1 MASATHTR
9 PSKRGLHGFIVT
21 AVLASSALSG
31 LCQSQ
36 AQWPL
41 WESYA
46 RVTIEQQGR
55 VVDRSAQDH
64 TTSEGQSYAMFFAL
78 VANDRSRFDR
88 ILQWTETNLAN
99 GSLTQQLP
107 AWNWGKAPD
116 GTWKVLD
123 THSASDADLWMA
135 YDLIEAGRLWRDPHY
150 DRLGM
155 AIAARVAQQEAAFV
169 PGLGTTLLPGTTGF
183 HPDDTTWILNPSYIQ
198 PSVLA
203 RLVKVMPIGPWV
215 AILNSLDPIL
225 AQSSGAGFAMD
236 WVSAGTGVRP
246 STTPAQRAA
255 GELAAVPLGSFDA
268 IRVYLWM
275 GIADQATL
283 GVRGSFARVRGMAE
297 YLKTH
302 PLPPQQVDAQ
312 GRVINPNGPPGFSA
326 AVIPYLHALGMA
338 AQEKAQMDRL
348 ASTKDIASGLYGKT
362 ANYYDQNLALFSA
375 GWIEGRYRFDREGKL
390 RVKWK

>member
-1 MASATHTR
+1 
-9 PSKRGLHGFIVT
+9 
-21 AVLASSALSG
+21 
-31 LCQSQ
+31 
-36 AQWPL
+36 
-41 WESYA
+41 
-46 RVTIEQQGR
+46 
-55 VVDRSAQDH
+55 
-64 TTSEGQSYAMFFAL
+64 
-78 VANDRSRFDR
+78 
-88 ILQWTETNLAN
+88 
-99 GSLTQQLP
+99 
-107 AWNWGKAPD
+107 
-116 GTWKVLD
+116 
-123 THSASDADLWMA
+123 MA